1 MGFVVA
7 FERGQDSGMTAAPRT
22 FLFLSG
28 RAHRAL
34 DPEARRASGGAELQ
48 VALLALELVRRGHRV
63 SIAAA
68 DDGFTDGVEWKGVR
82 IRACGRFDTGGLGDT
97 ANALPAVWRVLREEK
112 PDFVVIYGWTSW
124 LALMCL
130 LRGACGF
137 RVVFICALD
146 GEIDGRFL
154 RENPVRGRIFS
165 WGMKAADARFGITES
180 QAANFRKA
188 GMQCGV
194 TRLLLQQG
202 PVISVADKDVD
213 LLWVARC
220 HQVKRPDLF
229 LDLAERLPEA
239 RCRMI
244 CSPQDPVLWE
254 ATRARACQMPGV
266 EFLDGVPYR
275 EIQKHFDSAKVFVNT
290 SSDEGVPNTFLH
302 SGLGGTAIASLSA
315 DPDGML
321 QRFGAGFSAGGDFDH
336 LVQGIQKLLGDPSSL
351 DVASSGARQFVIQ
364 WHDNARNSEAFLE
377 GLPS

>member
-1 MGFVVA
+1 
-7 FERGQDSGMTAAPRT
+7 MTAAPRS

-34 DPEARRASGGAELQ
+34 DPEAHKASGGAELQ
-48 VALLALELVRRGHRV
+48 VALLALELVRLGHRV

-68 DDGFTDGVEWKGVR
+68 DDGFADGVEWKGVR

-97 ANALPAVWRVLREEK
+97 AKALPVVWRVLREEN
-112 PDFVVIYGWTSW
+112 PDFVVIYGWTTW

-130 LRGACGF
+130 LGRAGGF

-146 GEIDGRFL
+146 GEIDGRFR
-154 RENPVRGRIFS
+154 RENPLRGRIFS
-165 WGMKAADARFGITES
+165 WGMQAADARFGITES

-188 GMQCGV
+188 GMQCEV
-194 TRLLLQQG
+194 TRLLLQQDPG
-202 PVISVADKDVD
+202 KGGAIKDVD

-229 LDLAERLPEA
+229 LDLAGRLPEA

-244 CSPQDPVLWE
+244 CSPQDPALWE
-254 ATRARACQMPGV
+254 ATRARASNMPRV

-275 EIQKHFDSAKVFVNT
+275 EIQNHFDSAKVFVNT

-321 QRFGAGFSAGGDFDH
+321 ERFGAGFCARGSPAHLEAGVKRFLEDAA
-336 LVQGIQKLLGDPSSL
+336 SL
-351 DVASSGARQFVIQ
+351 HAASSGSRRLIAE
-364 WHDNARNSEAFLE
+364 WHDNAKNTEAFLK
-377 GLPS
+377 GLPA